1 MKGVKL
7 SKKKRSR
14 DDMLKDPITMKVP
27 RLAHAIVK
35 VLQAK
40 QKEDLSLGESLIQYM
55 ITNHPDIVAIAER
68 AIDLELADYD
78 PYKQAIED
86 SKPQQHKRNG

>member
-1 MKGVKL
+1 MMKEPV
-7 SKKKRSR
+7 
-14 DDMLKDPITMKVP
+14 TMKVP

-40 QKEDLSLGESLIQYM
+40 QGDDLSLGESLIQYM
-55 ITNHPDIVAIAER
+55 MTNHPDIVQIAER
-68 AIDLELADYD
+68 AIDLEMADFD

-86 SKPQQHKRNG
+86 SKPQSVDSRTKRNG

>member
-1 MKGVKL
+1 M
-7 SKKKRSR
+7 SKKRSR
-14 DDMLKDPITMKVP
+14 EQMMKEPVTMKVP

-40 QKEDLSLGESLIQYM
+40 QGDDLSLGESLIQYM
-55 ITNHPDIVAIAER
+55 MSNHPDIVQIAER
-68 AIDLELADYD
+68 AIDLEMADFD

-86 SKPQQHKRNG
+86 SKPQPHKRNGS